1 MSRYKKHIFI
11 CINKRESSLNKKSCS
26 DAGFEIRA
34 KFVEELRKNNL
45 MHEVRANKSGCLG
58 GCSFGPVIVIYPD
71 QIWYKN
77 VKLEDVSEIVN
88 ETIINNK
95 ILDRLLFK

>member
-26 DAGFEIRA
+26 DEGFKIRA

-45 MHEVRANKSGCLG
+45 THEVRANKSGCLG
-58 GCSFGPVIVIYPD
+58 GCSFGPIIVIYPD

-88 ETIINNK
+88 KTIINNK

>member
-26 DAGFEIRA
+26 DAVFQIRN

-45 MHEVRANKSGCLG
+45 THEVRANKSGCLG
-58 GCSFGPVIVIYPD
+58 GCSFGPVIVNLPD
-71 QIWYKN
+71 SN
-77 VKLEDVSEIVN
+77 LTFASFG
-88 ETIINNK
+88 II
-95 ILDRLLFK
+95 IGFFPSLDID